1 MRRLRYTLRS
11 GPAPHPTRPRQPE
24 LRLASA
30 RQPGKVRLIVR
41 ERDQVGISVPRF
53 GVWAWDGRNVED
65 FNTRAEAEAYAR
77 QTAEYR

>member
-1 MRRLRYTLRS
+1 MRRLRYPLRS

-24 LRLASA
+24 LRLSGA

-41 ERDQVGISVPRF
+41 ERAMGALSVPRF

-65 FNTRAEAEAYAR
+65 FATRAEAEAYVR
-77 QTAEYR
+77 RFGSWP